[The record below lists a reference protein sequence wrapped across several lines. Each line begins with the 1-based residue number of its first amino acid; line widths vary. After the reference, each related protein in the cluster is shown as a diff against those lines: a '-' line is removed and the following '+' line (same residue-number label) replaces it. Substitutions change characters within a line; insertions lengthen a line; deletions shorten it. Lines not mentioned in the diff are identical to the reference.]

1 MEIGK
6 LPNEVLEEIVLDNL
20 KHKRDEVLVHAG
32 IGKDCAVIDF
42 GGKGCIVTSDPIT
55 GASKN
60 IGKLAVH
67 VSCNDIATTGGEP
80 VGLVLTMLL
89 PKDTTIEEVKEIMKD
104 ASEESKKLNVEII
117 GGHTEVTDVVN
128 KIVLVTTVIGM
139 HDIDKIVGVNPDV
152 KPGDKVIITKAAGI
166 EGTSIIAYDLEDKLV
181 GKISDELIQ
190 EGKDMARQ
198 ISVVK
203 EGKIAAEHG
212 AKYMHDITEGGV
224 LGAVW
229 EAAKSNEV
237 GIRVYEE
244 DIPVKQSTIEMSKLL
259 KINYL
264 SLISSGSM
272 MIVSSSESADVI
284 ITELSKENIEATV
297 IGEVTESSDI
307 VISKDG
313 VDTPIESPGSDE
325 IYKVI

>member
-20 KHKRDEVLVHAG
+20 KHQREEVLIHAG

-42 GGKGCIVTSDPIT
+42 GEKGCIVTSDPIT

-67 VSCNDIATTGGEP
+67 ISCNDIATTGGEP
-80 VGLVLTMLL
+80 IGLVLTMLL
-89 PKDTTIEEVKEIMKD
+89 PKDTTIEEVKEIIKD
-104 ASEESKKLNVEII
+104 ASEESKRLNVEII
-117 GGHTEVTDVVN
+117 GGHTEITDAVN
-128 KIVLVTTVIGM
+128 KVVLVTTVIGM
-139 HDIDKIVGVNPDV
+139 HDIDKIVGVNPDI
-152 KPGDKVIITKAAGI
+152 KPGDKLIITKAAGI
-166 EGTSIIAYDLEDKLV
+166 EGTSIIAYDLEEKLK
-181 GKISDELIQ
+181 GKISERLIQ
-190 EGKDMARQ
+190 EGKDLSRL

-203 EGKIAAEHG
+203 DGMIAAENG

-229 EAAKSNEV
+229 EAAISNNV
-237 GIRVYEE
+237 GIRIFEE
-244 DIPVKQSTIEMSKLL
+244 KIPVKESTVEMSKLL
-259 KINYL
+259 NINYL

-272 MIVSSSESADVI
+272 LIISDSESADKIVS
-284 ITELSKENIEATV
+284 ELAKEKIDSAI
-297 IGEVTESSDI
+297 IGEILDSSDV
-307 VISKDG
+307 VIAKDG
-313 VDTPIESPGSDE
+313 KEKAIESPGSDE